1 MTKIIHEWVRVWSK
15 QDYANHNQDLYNI
28 GVEYKECQRLADES
42 RELNPKLFASDYFQ
56 IKNKGLTDKL
66 EYMYDEVK
74 NSNGEEQNYEV
85 NRAKLEKY
93 QNWVSFN
100 TEKDELVLKARFDT
114 IKDMV
119 SKIKMS

>member
-1 MTKIIHEWVRVWSK
+1 MTKIIHEWVRVWTK
-15 QDYANHNQDLYNI
+15 QDYDNHNHDLYQI
-28 GVEYKECQRLADES
+28 GVEYKECQRLAGES
-42 RELNPKLFASDYFQ
+42 KELNPKLFASDYFQ